1 MRRIGDTLWVLEE
14 LDMPFVCRKKAS
26 EERNV
31 VTLVT
36 ASLFITGAPGPM
48 LAIHASTST
57 ATSQYPSYWKI
68 DDLVLKVYDWDNG
81 GSKGTFGFT
90 SYSLATNRTVEY
102 LAQDVDLAKLQWS
115 QCSDPGVEFQFDFD
129 DMSLSLRETWTCSG
143 SPEIMFNA
151 NATGLMMLH
160 GCLDSDTEK
169 GVESD
174 CHVMEFGMAADVTS
188 SGMA

>member
-1 MRRIGDTLWVLEE
+1 MEV
-14 LDMPFVCRKKAS
+14 PYAAS
-26 EERNV
+26 QK
-31 VTLVT
+31 LVEV
-36 ASLFITGAPGPM
+36 AAEDC
-48 LAIHASTST
+48 T

-81 GSKGTFGFT
+81 GSMGTFGFT
-90 SYSLATNRTVEY
+90 SYSSATNRTVEC

-143 SPEIMFNA
+143 SPGITFNA

-174 CHVMEFGMAADVTS
+174 CHVMEFDMAADVTS
-188 SGMA
+188 SGMT